1 MDKNT
6 YESGL
11 AVRKAVL
18 GSEYVEKS
26 LANADDFTRP
36 FQELV
41 TEACWGMI
49 WTRPGLPR
57 KTRSLLNIAMLTALG
72 RTHELKLHIRGALN
86 NGCTK
91 EEIQEV
97 LLQATMYCGMPAGLD
112 GFRAAD
118 EVLRE
123 MEGK

>member
-49 WTRPGLPR
+49 WTRPGLPH

>member
-26 LANADDFTRP
+26 LANANDFTRP

-123 MEGK
+123 MAGK

>member
-6 YESGL
+6 YEAGL

-18 GSEYVEKS
+18 GNEYVEKS

-41 TEACWGMI
+41 TEACWGTI

-57 KTRSLLNIAMLTALG
+57 KTRSLLNVAMLTALG

>member
-11 AVRKAVL
+11 TVRKAVL

-57 KTRSLLNIAMLTALG
+57 KTRSLLNIAMLAALG

-123 MEGK
+123 IEGK

>member
-11 AVRKAVL
+11 TVRKAVL

-123 MEGK
+123 IEGK